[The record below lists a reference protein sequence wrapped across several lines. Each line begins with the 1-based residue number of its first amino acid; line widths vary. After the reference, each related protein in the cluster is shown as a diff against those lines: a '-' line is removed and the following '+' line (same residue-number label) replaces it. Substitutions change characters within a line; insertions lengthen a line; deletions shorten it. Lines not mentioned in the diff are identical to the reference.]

1 MLNVSLCTVCFT
13 VTTFADTRI
22 SLLYAS
28 TFVYFTLHFYCSVK
42 PSIRSGLRLAIC
54 EDRPWC
60 RVYRLP
66 QPAVERRWRHCTR
79 NRNTTFTT
87 VLRISEKIH
96 VMRKLLIPSSR
107 RELLIHLSFHMS
119 SFFIFHGM
127 VRWKWYLT
135 LYHSSFLWMWLLWT
149 QEKYTLS
156 LWINKQRV

>member
-28 TFVYFTLHFYCSVK
+28 TFVYFTLPFYCSVK
-42 PSIRSGLRLAIC
+42 PRIRSGLRLAIC

-96 VMRKLLIPSSR
+96 VMRKLPMPCSR
-107 RELLIHLSFHMS
+107 RELLIHLSFHIS
-119 SFFIFHGM
+119 SFYLSWNGKMKMIFDFVSLLISAFHGP
-127 VRWKWYLT
+127 LA
-135 LYHSSFLWMWLLWT
+135 
-149 QEKYTLS
+149 E
-156 LWINKQRV
+156 

>member
-28 TFVYFTLHFYCSVK
+28 TFVYFTLHFCCSVK

-87 VLRISEKIH
+87 VLRISKKIH
-96 VMRKLLIPSSR
+96 VMRKLPMPCSR

>member
-13 VTTFADTRI
+13 VTAYTDTRI

>member
-1 MLNVSLCTVCFT
+1 MFHFALCMFYCRWFCKY
-13 VTTFADTRI
+13 TF

-28 TFVYFTLHFYCSVK
+28 IFVYFTLPLNCSVK

-60 RVYRLP
+60 RVYCLAP
-66 QPAVERRWRHCTR
+66 PPAVERRWRHCTR

-127 VRWKWYLT
+127 VR
-135 LYHSSFLWMWLLWT
+135 
-149 QEKYTLS
+149 
-156 LWINKQRV
+156 